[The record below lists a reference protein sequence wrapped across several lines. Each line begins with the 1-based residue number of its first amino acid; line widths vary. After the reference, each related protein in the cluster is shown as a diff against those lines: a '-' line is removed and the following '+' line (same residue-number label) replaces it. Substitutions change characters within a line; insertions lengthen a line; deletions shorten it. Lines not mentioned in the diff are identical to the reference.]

1 MTAHRF
7 VCINLL
13 VNRFMANRQLT
24 GDLFRTP
31 LQTKECFSRA
41 PDFWRDASGIT
52 TALRSLLGLILGLAG
67 AIPSTARPT
76 RQLSTNGRFMAPQ
89 NPGNLNLRLSCFHK
103 RLNLITF
110 GLAEMCMGHGLL
122 RLAGQKA
129 LILMHLSHL
138 TR

>member
-1 MTAHRF
+1 MTARRL
-7 VCINLL
+7 VGIDLL
-13 VNRFMANRQLT
+13 VNRFMANWQLT

-31 LQTKECFSRA
+31 LQTNECFSRA
-41 PDFWRDASGIT
+41 PDFWRNASGIT
-52 TALRSLLGLILGLAG
+52 TALRSLLRSILGLAG
-67 AIPSTARPT
+67 AIPSTAGTT

-89 NPGNLNLRLSCFHK
+89 NPGNLNLGLSCFHK

-110 GLAEMCMGHGLL
+110 GLAEVCIGHMLL

-129 LILMHLSHL
+129 LILMHLSHP

>member
-1 MTAHRF
+1 MTAHRL

-13 VNRFMANRQLT
+13 VNRFMANWQLT

-41 PDFWRDASGIT
+41 PDFWRNARGIT
-52 TALRSLLGLILGLAG
+52 TALRSRLRQILGLPG
-67 AIPSTARPT
+67 SIPSTAGAT
-76 RQLSTNGRFMAPQ
+76 RQLPTNGRFMPPQ
-89 NPGNLNLRLSCFHK
+89 NPGILNLCLTSFHK

-110 GLAEMCMGHGLL
+110 GLAEVCIGHGLL

-129 LILMHLSHL
+129 LILMHLSHP